1 MYSKIQKTPSKKSKL
16 SLTSRDDVKNL
27 IERAK
32 LSLNRKKTLQYNKKK
47 NLTISGVV
55 SDNNVNINNPY
66 IKSKIMNTH
75 ENYSFKS
82 NLIDGKKSSVEN
94 LGILTSQLSSLLKF
108 SGKENISKNK
118 IVKKEKSYQNKTFQ
132 MSSQSTLSS
141 NSDFIF

>member
-1 MYSKIQKTPSKKSKL
+1 
-16 SLTSRDDVKNL
+16 
-27 IERAK
+27 
-32 LSLNRKKTLQYNKKK
+32 
-47 NLTISGVV
+47 
-55 SDNNVNINNPY
+55 
-66 IKSKIMNTH
+66 MNTH

-108 SGKENISKNK
+108 SGKENISKKK
-118 IVKKEKSYQNKTFQ
+118 IVKKEKTYQNKTFQ

>member
-1 MYSKIQKTPSKKSKL
+1 MAKEEEKMITWFREKNYRTNLPSQYI
-16 SLTSRDDVKNL
+16 SRRCYADF
-27 IERAK
+27 
-32 LSLNRKKTLQYNKKK
+32 
-47 NLTISGVV
+47 
-55 SDNNVNINNPY
+55 DNNVIINNPY

-108 SGKENISKNK
+108 SGKENISKKK